1 MDTRRMLTVGGGAA
15 ALLALAGCTSLGPTP
30 VRKDG
35 SYCYPS
41 GRRTRSRQT
50 CTPGAVPSAAAE
62 AEARQLLADPGALTV
77 YVLRLSLGDT
87 HRVIEVMADDR
98 AVAATVPASLVRLK
112 LGPGFH
118 TLSAAWNDQVSNA
131 IVDGSTGGLRAMELI
146 GTTGIW
152 GHRILW
158 QARSVETLRE
168 RLTMARLVAD
178 VDLRR

>member
-1 MDTRRMLTVGGGAA
+1 M
-15 ALLALAGCTSLGPTP
+15 
-30 VRKDG
+30 
-35 SYCYPS
+35 
-41 GRRTRSRQT
+41 
-50 CTPGAVPSAAAE
+50 
-62 AEARQLLADPGALTV
+62 

-112 LGPGFH
+112 LEPGLH
-118 TLSAAWNDQVSNA
+118 TLSAALNDQVSDA
-131 IVDGSTGGLRAMELI
+131 IVDGSTGDLRAMALTA
-146 GTTGIW
+146 TTGIW

-158 QARSVETLRE
+158 QAQSVETLRE